1 MTSPSVLAGLL
12 AAFACLLLPF
22 CAAQATCRGRCGEP
36 FSRGQVCHCDYRCLF
51 HNECCEDFESTCTT
65 SGSCVGRCGEP
76 FKRGQQCDCDPNCV
90 LYNQCCPD
98 FQTQCNAESPKNTP
112 MKKPD
117 LKLEAPLTPTSE
129 SEEMTAEQFD
139 NEFPNSLAAPVQQPE
154 ETVVETPVPP
164 IKVLVAPLGPKNTD
178 GYEPIRVVVQEVLPS
193 HDGAIHGMDPAVPEL
208 GPAASATLPAGL
220 QPIAVIVGETEH
232 QVAPSSPAN
241 PFGPDST
248 SGKPVATV
256 SLEVRVSAS
265 KTAEGPERPSTLADV
280 AEALAS
286 SNPDGSLTNLC
297 NGQLINGVT
306 VLLNGT
312 MVVFR
317 GHFFWTLDVNF
328 TPSPAR
334 RITEVW
340 GVPSPIDAVFTRSNC
355 QGQTYIIKGNNY
367 WRFENGVM
375 DPGYPKTLSVEFN
388 GLSGKITAALSVPA
402 TRRRPESIYFFKK
415 EGLVQRYSYEAG
427 AVPTC
432 GKKFPVYSGEK
443 SPAGEAEIGLG
454 NEINIKLTWKGFPS
468 TVTSA
473 VSTPNPRKSE
483 GYDYY
488 IFSNDKYHNVKVV
501 GDRLAPVS
509 ALPRGAKNTER
520 HWLRC
525 L

>member
-1 MTSPSVLAGLL
+1 MYLL
-12 AAFACLLLPF
+12 YFSENELISIFLILIQAVDLQD
-22 CAAQATCRGRCGEP
+22 QATCRGRCGEP
-36 FSRGQVCHCDYRCLF
+36 FSRGRVCHCDYSCLF

-98 FQTQCNAESPKNTP
+98 FQTQCNA
-112 MKKPD
+112 D
-117 LKLEAPLTPTSE
+117 DA
-129 SEEMTAEQFD
+129 
-139 NEFPNSLAAPVQQPE
+139 NE
-154 ETVVETPVPP
+154 
-164 IKVLVAPLGPKNTD
+164 TD
-178 GYEPIRVVVQEVLPS
+178 
-193 HDGAIHGMDPAVPEL
+193 
-208 GPAASATLPAGL
+208 
-220 QPIAVIVGETEH
+220 
-232 QVAPSSPAN
+232 
-241 PFGPDST
+241 
-248 SGKPVATV
+248 
-256 SLEVRVSAS
+256 
-265 KTAEGPERPSTLADV
+265 
-280 AEALAS
+280 
-286 SNPDGSLTNLC
+286 LC
-297 NGQLINGVT
+297 NGQPINGVT

-317 GHFFWTLDVNF
+317 GHLFWTLDVNF

-415 EGLVQRYSYEAG
+415 GYIFQFACTSHHYRGKHSLNARLVLSCRGPLHYNRG
-427 AVPTC
+427 NCLLPT
-432 GKKFPVYSGEK
+432 
-443 SPAGEAEIGLG
+443 EIGLG

-468 TVTSA
+468 PVTTA

-483 GYDYY
+483 GYDYC
-488 IFSNDKYHNVKVV
+488 IFSNERIWVQVTSLSVHSST
-501 GDRLAPVS
+501 GQS
-509 ALPRGAKNTER
+509 AKKLSAECTAA
-520 HWLRC
+520 
-525 L
+525 